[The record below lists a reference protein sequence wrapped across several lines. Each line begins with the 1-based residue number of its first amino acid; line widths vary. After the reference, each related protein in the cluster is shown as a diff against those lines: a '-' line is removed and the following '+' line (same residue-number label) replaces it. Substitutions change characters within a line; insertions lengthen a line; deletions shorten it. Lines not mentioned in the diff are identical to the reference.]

1 MLAHFA
7 ERSNEK
13 ELNAEITLLDSFSFF
28 IKVFLLSL
36 GKYFY
41 AKAMNIKLIKAE
53 IEKLSLMLSSWEGE
67 ESVSAIERDIALD
80 KLKKIYDLV
89 RFNAEVAAVEPI
101 ATPVAAPV
109 EEREEEPQQ
118 ESDVEVELIFADEED
133 FLSTLPEAVEEEDA
147 EAEPSLVE
155 EILASAMVATPISAP
170 AEIVPEIIEA
180 KIELPEV
187 EVTTPEVEPEPEPV
201 IEPKTT
207 PEPVVEEPAMAPKP
221 QQEEKPA
228 EEKPI
233 EEKPVEEKPAKR
245 EEPRSLNS
253 LFGMEEVQR
262 RPRTKHQR
270 MMSIYNDNEPAPEK
284 VVDISKIF
292 DMDVDAPKPMTSKSA
307 EPKTA
312 PAPKPAPKAAPA
324 PVEEERRVTI
334 ADAIAATTQTLADTI
349 VAPNALAEEINHSKI
364 ASLRDG
370 IGLNDKFLMIR
381 DLFDG
386 DDEAYD
392 EAITALDSLESM
404 DDCMIH
410 IIENYAWN
418 PDTEGSKFIMQ
429 LLERKLS

>member
-1 MLAHFA
+1 M
-7 ERSNEK
+7 
-13 ELNAEITLLDSFSFF
+13 
-28 IKVFLLSL
+28 LSL

-89 RFNAEVAAVEPI
+89 RFDAEVAAVEPI
-101 ATPVAAPV
+101 TTPVAAPV

-155 EILASAMVATPISAP
+155 EILASAMAVAPSNAP

-187 EVTTPEVEPEPEPV
+187 EVTTPEIEPTPEPV
-201 IEPKTT
+201 IEPEPT
-207 PEPVVEEPAMAPKP
+207 PEPVAEEPAMAPKP

-228 EEKPI
+228 EEKPA
-233 EEKPVEEKPAKR
+233 EEKPAKR

-292 DMDVDAPKPMTSKSA
+292 DMDVDTPKPMTSKSA

-410 IIENYAWN
+410 IIENYTWN

>member
-1 MLAHFA
+1 
-7 ERSNEK
+7 
-13 ELNAEITLLDSFSFF
+13 
-28 IKVFLLSL
+28 
-36 GKYFY
+36 
-41 AKAMNIKLIKAE
+41 MNIKLIKAE

-187 EVTTPEVEPEPEPV
+187 EVTTPEIEPTPEPV
-201 IEPKTT
+201 IEPEPT
-207 PEPVVEEPAMAPKP
+207 PEPVAEEPVMASEP
-221 QQEEKPA
+221 QQEEKPVEEKPA
-228 EEKPI
+228 EEKPA
-233 EEKPVEEKPAKR
+233 EEKPAKR

-292 DMDVDAPKPMTSKSA
+292 DMDVDTPKPMTSKSA

>member
-1 MLAHFA
+1 M
-7 ERSNEK
+7 
-13 ELNAEITLLDSFSFF
+13 
-28 IKVFLLSL
+28 LSL

-41 AKAMNIKLIKAE
+41 ANAMNIKLIKAE
-53 IEKLSLMLSSWEGE
+53 IEKLSLLLSSWEGE

-89 RFNAEVAAVEPI
+89 RFDAEVAVAEPI
-101 ATPVAAPV
+101 ATPAVAPV

-133 FLSTLPEAVEEEDA
+133 FLSTLPEAVEEDVA
-147 EAEPSLVE
+147 ESEPSLVE
-155 EILASAMVATPISAP
+155 EILASAMAVAPSNAP

-187 EVTTPEVEPEPEPV
+187 EVTTPEIEPTPEPAIEPEP
-201 IEPKTT
+201 T
-207 PEPVVEEPAMAPKP
+207 PEPVAEEPVMAPEP
-221 QQEEKPA
+221 QQEEKPV
-228 EEKPI
+228 EEKPAA
-233 EEKPVEEKPAKR
+233 EEKPAKR

-307 EPKTA
+307 EPQTA